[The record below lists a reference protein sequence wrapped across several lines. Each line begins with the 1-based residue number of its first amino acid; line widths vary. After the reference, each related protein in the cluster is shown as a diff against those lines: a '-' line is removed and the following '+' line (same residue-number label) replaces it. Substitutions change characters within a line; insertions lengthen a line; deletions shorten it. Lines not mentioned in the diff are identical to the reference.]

1 MMKQAIIF
9 LLLGCLML
17 PARAQNK
24 SENMDRI
31 EVCKQNY
38 RTLFGGEALTGQGTD
53 PEMMGHPSEVHLR

>member
-17 PARAQNK
+17 PARTQNK

-31 EVCKQNY
+31 DLCKQNY
-38 RTLFGGEALTGQGTD
+38 TALFGGEALTHIAQPLEPD
-53 PEMMGHPSEVHLR
+53 C